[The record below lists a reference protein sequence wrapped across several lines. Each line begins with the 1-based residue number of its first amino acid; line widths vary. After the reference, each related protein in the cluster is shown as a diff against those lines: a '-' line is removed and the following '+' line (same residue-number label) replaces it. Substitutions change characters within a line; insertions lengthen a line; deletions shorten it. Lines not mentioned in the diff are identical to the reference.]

1 MNLLYTHRLNDFVED
16 KRKKPLKI
24 LSSLSFSFI
33 VSSFCCNLFSRAKIS
48 LAFFLV
54 LLSIPV
60 TLVAI
65 C

>member
-1 MNLLYTHRLNDFVED
+1 MIC
-16 KRKKPLKI
+16 LKI
-24 LSSLSFSFI
+24 KEKTSENTEFSFI
-33 VSSFCCNLFSRAKIS
+33 FIKVSLFCVNLFSSAKIS

-60 TLVAI
+60 TSVAI

>member
-1 MNLLYTHRLNDFVED
+1 M
-16 KRKKPLKI
+16 KI

-33 VSSFCCNLFSRAKIS
+33 ISPFCVNLFSSAKIS

-60 TLVAI
+60 TSVANVDFLNHLI
-65 C
+65 D

>member
-1 MNLLYTHRLNDFVED
+1 MIL
-16 KRKKPLKI
+16 LKI
-24 LSSLSFSFI
+24 KEKTSENTNSSFI
-33 VSSFCCNLFSRAKIS
+33 FIIVFSFCCNLFSRATIS

-60 TLVAI
+60 TSVAI

>member
-1 MNLLYTHRLNDFVED
+1 MIL
-16 KRKKPLKI
+16 LKI
-24 LSSLSFSFI
+24 KEKTSLSFSFI
-33 VSSFCCNLFSRAKIS
+33 VSSFCVNLFSSAKIS

-60 TLVAI
+60 TSVAI

>member
-1 MNLLYTHRLNDFVED
+1 MIF
-16 KRKKPLKI
+16 LKI
-24 LSSLSFSFI
+24 KEKASENKKKKNSLSFSFI
-33 VSSFCCNLFSRAKIS
+33 VSPFCVNLFLSAKIS

-60 TLVAI
+60 TSVAI

>member
-1 MNLLYTHRLNDFVED
+1 MIFLKV
-16 KRKKPLKI
+16 KKTPPKI

-33 VSSFCCNLFSRAKIS
+33 VYPFYVNLFSSAKIS

-54 LLSIPV
+54 LLSMPV
-60 TLVAI
+60 TSVAI